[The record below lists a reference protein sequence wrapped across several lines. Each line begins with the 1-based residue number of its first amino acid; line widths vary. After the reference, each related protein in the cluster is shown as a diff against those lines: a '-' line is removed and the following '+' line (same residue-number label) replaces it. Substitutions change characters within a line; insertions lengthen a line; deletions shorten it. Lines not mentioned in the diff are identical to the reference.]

1 MAVPLWQFI
10 VCAPVVSYVV
20 YVLSFYSL
28 SLLLLVCCQ
37 GHASCLWHFL
47 GSFTFILVCQLLVPG
62 MEKYDLVLLPGRPG
76 ERMYNYWLHS
86 ILKTPKSTNI
96 GTAWTHYFLTVA
108 FLSNFI
114 YMLFFLL
121 LLLFW
126 VRVCVRAC
134 VRVCVR
140 VIGVFFLHSLLDE
153 TKTTN
158 LKSIQ
163 FKWNFHEFA
172 FGNGKTIVI
181 CLQEYLIWFGVLLA
195 RIEQSWQ
202 WQAKK
207 KKKKKKKKK
216 QWIKRVLDDLFYVD
230 WEET

>member
-62 MEKYDLVLLPGRPG
+62 MDKYDLVLLPGRPG

-114 YMLFFLL
+114 YMLFFFLL
-121 LLLFW
+121 LLLFC

-140 VIGVFFLHSLLDE
+140 VCDRSFFFTFITRWNENNKS
-153 TKTTN
+153 KIN
-158 LKSIQ
+158 SIQ
-163 FKWNFHEFA
+163 MKFLWIRFRKW
-172 FGNGKTIVI
+172 
-181 CLQEYLIWFGVLLA
+181 
-195 RIEQSWQ
+195 
-202 WQAKK
+202 
-207 KKKKKKKKK
+207 
-216 QWIKRVLDDLFYVD
+216 
-230 WEET
+230 